1 MSVARAMSDSVPGPD
16 LESHTHGGGLSLDIV
31 LVFFMGLAIVLYV
44 AGAVASQRRGRPW
57 PAYRLV
63 FWTCGIGAAGASVV
77 GPLAAA
83 SHNSFVAHMWA
94 HLLIGMLAPLL
105 LVLAAPVTL
114 ALRTLDAVPAR
125 RLSRLLR
132 SRPARFVAH
141 PITAAALSAGGLWL
155 VYVTPLFEWMQD
167 DPLLH
172 LLVHAHF
179 LLAGYLFTAAIVGL
193 DPRPHPAPKQL
204 MVVVLVLVVASHSIL
219 AKYLYAHPPAGVA
232 VMDAQ
237 EGAQLMYYL
246 GAWVEAAIIVIFCLQ
261 WYRASG
267 RRLAGTRP
275 SGSGVVSHGRATPE
289 SMLGAES

>member
-1 MSVARAMSDSVPGPD
+1 MSEPHA
-16 LESHTHGGGLSLDIV
+16 HGGGLSLEIV
-31 LVFFMGLAIVLYV
+31 LVFFMALAVVLYV
-44 AGAVASQRRGRPW
+44 VGAVASQRRGRPW
-57 PAYRLV
+57 PAYRVV

-83 SHNSFVAHMWA
+83 SHGSFVAHMWA
-94 HLLIGMLAPLL
+94 HLLVGMLAPVLL
-105 LVLAAPVTL
+105 ALAAPVTL

-132 SRPARFVAH
+132 SRPARFAAH
-141 PITAAALSAGGLWL
+141 PVTAAVLSAGGLWL

-172 LLVHAHF
+172 LVVHAHF

-193 DPRPHPAPKQL
+193 DPRPHPTARQL
-204 MVVVLVLVVASHSIL
+204 MAVVLVLAIASHSIL

-232 VMDAQ
+232 AIDAQ
-237 EGAQLMYYL
+237 EGAQLMYYG
-246 GAWVEAAIIVIFCLQ
+246 GAWVEAAIIVIFCAQ

-267 RRLAGTRP
+267 RRLTNDHSSRA
-275 SGSGVVSHGRATPE
+275 SAASHPRATPE
-289 SMLGAES
+289 PTLGAES